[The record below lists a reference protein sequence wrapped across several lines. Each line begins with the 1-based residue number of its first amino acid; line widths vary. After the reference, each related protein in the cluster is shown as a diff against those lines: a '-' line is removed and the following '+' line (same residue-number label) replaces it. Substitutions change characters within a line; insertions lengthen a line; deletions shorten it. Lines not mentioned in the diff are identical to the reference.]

1 MPVNNNNHIA
11 FNIQPLEDWWMSQ
24 GSPLLISGPCSA
36 ETREQ
41 VIETAT
47 RLAKTGKV
55 QLLRAGIW
63 KPRTRPN
70 SFEGVGEIGLEWMA
84 EAKKITGLPITTEVA
99 TAHHVELC
107 LKHGVDAI
115 WIGARTTVNP
125 FSVQEI
131 ADALKGVDI
140 PVFVKNPINAD
151 LQLWIGGLERIHQ
164 AGITKLAAIHR
175 GFSYYGPTVYRNKP
189 MWEIP
194 IALKAMYP
202 EIPIFCD
209 PSHICG
215 RRDILLSV
223 AQKAMD
229 LGMSGLMLES
239 HITPDEAW
247 SDAKQQITPEQLAE
261 LIDQLEVRSTD
272 LPVDII
278 DDQLID
284 FRQKIDNIDEQI
296 IQLLGDRMRIAE
308 AIGEYKKEKNI
319 TILQLDRWREIL
331 KTRSVWTKEA
341 GLSKDFTEKYLE
353 QLHKESIR
361 TQTKVM
367 NSNRSS
373 LT

>member
-1 MPVNNNNHIA
+1 
-11 FNIQPLEDWWMSQ
+11 
-24 GSPLLISGPCSA
+24 
-36 ETREQ
+36 
-41 VIETAT
+41 
-47 RLAKTGKV
+47 
-55 QLLRAGIW
+55 
-63 KPRTRPN
+63 
-70 SFEGVGEIGLEWMA
+70 
-84 EAKKITGLPITTEVA
+84 
-99 TAHHVELC
+99 
-107 LKHGVDAI
+107 
-115 WIGARTTVNP
+115 
-125 FSVQEI
+125 
-131 ADALKGVDI
+131 
-140 PVFVKNPINAD
+140 
-151 LQLWIGGLERIHQ
+151 
-164 AGITKLAAIHR
+164 
-175 GFSYYGPTVYRNKP
+175 
-189 MWEIP
+189 
-194 IALKAMYP
+194 
-202 EIPIFCD
+202 
-209 PSHICG
+209 
-215 RRDILLSV
+215 
-223 AQKAMD
+223 MD

-331 KTRSVWTKEA
+331 KTRSVWTEEA